1 MKKTIVLVMGM
12 VLALSLSLSVTGCD
26 TGGGS
31 KPEPE
36 KPEQPIPK
44 TYTITLRDGALV
56 FTVEYTDLPSVEPAY
71 LTYLKTRLELMANQG
86 AETPEAAAV
95 NNLINNGGANQ
106 TIIVEYTGTSY
117 SGIKWN
123 ATTRKFTVHN
133 TWISTASGTDLR
145 AGDMRNAFNS
155 VEPEGPQRQFTVTL
169 LDKTVTVIDARTGAS
184 DQTLEQ
190 LGVMTKLR
198 EAVTLINNNTNM
210 TTETRAAFDRVLA
223 KGMVIEF
230 DSPATISQTYR
241 AKGDGK
247 TMIIDVNYASNS
259 ASTSN
264 ILGGFIILAVRD
276 YLDTNT
282 AKES

>member
-1 MKKTIVLVMGM
+1 MKKTILATLAMALVF
-12 VLALSLSLSVTGCD
+12 ALMGCD

-31 KPEPE
+31 KTEPE

-44 TYTITLRDGALV
+44 TYTIALRDGALV

-71 LTYLKTRLELMANQG
+71 LTYLKERLDIMGN
-86 AETPEAAAV
+86 AEEDSENGAAV
-95 NNLINNGGANQ
+95 NNVINKGGATQ

-133 TWISTASGTDLR
+133 DWISTASGTDLR

-155 VEPEGPQRQFTVTL
+155 VKAEGPQRQFTVTI
-169 LDKTVTVIDARTGAS
+169 LDKDVTVIDARTGAS

-190 LGVMTKLR
+190 LGVMQKLR
-198 EAVTLINNNTNM
+198 DAVTLINNNTNM
-210 TTETRAAFDRVLA
+210 TTETRAAFDRVLV

-247 TMIIDVNYASNS
+247 TMILDVNYISSSACTANICAS
-259 ASTSN
+259 
-264 ILGGFIILAVRD
+264 FITQAVRD